1 MDYTER
7 VPRRGARVFWGLH
20 EDAELHSEICKVQEH
35 GKHCSRSIAV
45 DPEKDPQVWV
55 GSTGQ
60 SLSGN
65 SRRSKKSDPKSGGKI
80 RWGWTQRF
88 ARRYPDQ
95 TKFPVLNI
103 YLTNLTVNFFS
114 KKIVWIISFGI
125 ISVT

>member
-88 ARRYPDQ
+88 ARWYPDQ

-103 YLTNLTVNFFS
+103 YLELNCKFFFWR
-114 KKIVWIISFGI
+114 KMFE
-125 ISVT
+125 